1 MAGSIQITALVW
13 QQVTIPYTDFPVLLT
28 AFLNQNRTAFLNQ
41 NRITKEAEELGR
53 ALRESDPMNWDNLET
68 FMKKVGEWAGKT
80 GPRVVLGQV
89 LKGNTNEIKDEIK
102 GKVRDAIAQLKSDK
116 PNPAAALRKM
126 VETRGLDISFAS
138 KHLRLL
144 FPEYCPVLDSIL
156 SCRLGYALTTDGYEA
171 FARRCTEIASELNR
185 AQIASTFPGRTD
197 WRPSDVEAALFAWVN
212 GWR

>member
-1 MAGSIQITALVW
+1 MSEGIEITALVR
-13 QQVTIPYTDFPVLLT
+13 QQVTIPYADFPVLLA
-28 AFLNQNRTAFLNQ
+28 AFLRENPSIPEVER
-41 NRITKEAEELGR
+41 LGL
-53 ALRESDPMNWDNLET
+53 ALRESDPMKWDDLET

-89 LKGNTNEIKDEIK
+89 LKGNTIEIE
-102 GKVRDAIAQLKSDK
+102 GKVRDAIAQLRSDK
-116 PNPAAALRKM
+116 PNPVAALRKM
-126 VETRGLDISFAS
+126 DEVRGLDVSFAS

-156 SCRLGYALTTDGYEA
+156 SCRLGYALTADGYGA
-171 FARRCTEIASELNR
+171 FARRCTEIGGELNR

>member
-1 MAGSIQITALVW
+1 MAASIQITALVW
-13 QQVTIPYTDFPVLLT
+13 QQVTIPHADFPVLLA
-28 AFLNQNRTAFLNQ
+28 AFLRENPSTPA
-41 NRITKEAEELGR
+41 AERLGL
-53 ALRESDPMNWDNLET
+53 ALRESDPMKWDDLET

-89 LKGNTNEIKDEIK
+89 LKGNTSEIKD
-102 GKVRDAIAQLKSDK
+102 KVRDAIAQLKSDK

-126 VETRGLDISFAS
+126 DEVKGLDISFAS

-156 SCRLGYALTTDGYEA
+156 SCRLGHALTADGYEE
-171 FARRCTEIASELNR
+171 FARRCTEIAGELNR
-185 AQIASTFPGRTD
+185 AQIPSTFPGRTD